1 MRKNVGVQN
10 VMFFQHLHRKWPFL
24 YPYFRFLKLNNFRPL
39 KNFILFSSSWWCPL
53 HVSINFFFHR
63 KSLLLCLA
71 KKRAFLINE
80 PLYWCTYNLL
90 LILLFFLPPER
101 TYLLSIA
108 GTHFFKKWLYS
119 SLLYSTCSTLL
130 TRRVVFKQKVC
141 KEYIVPLQAR
151 KFFSVYFYSKRCT
164 EVWRTDPSTHFHLH
178 V

>member
-1 MRKNVGVQN
+1 MPHSQRPYKHQIIRRHFPKMRKNVGVQN

-24 YPYFRFLKLNNFRPL
+24 YPYFRFLELNNFRSW
-39 KNFILFSSSWWCPL
+39 KNFILFSSSWWCL
-53 HVSINFFFHR
+53 FHVSKNFFFHR

-71 KKRAFLINE
+71 KKGPFFINE

-90 LILLFFLPPER
+90 LVLLFFLPPER

-108 GTHFFKKWLYS
+108 GTHFFKKWLS

-141 KEYIVPLQAR
+141 KEYIVP
-151 KFFSVYFYSKRCT
+151 F
-164 EVWRTDPSTHFHLH
+164 
-178 V
+178 